1 MEKDLQRELEAEK
14 PDGEEALN
22 NLFKQIYGKATKYS
36 SSKIHDTH
44 RKIHDTHCMSDL
56 VMRSDSS
63 QTFRCSQDVCDPL

>member
-22 NLFKQIYGKATKYS
+22 NLFKQIYGKVTKYS
-36 SSKIHDTH
+36 SS
-44 RKIHDTHCMSDL
+44 KIHDTHCMSDL